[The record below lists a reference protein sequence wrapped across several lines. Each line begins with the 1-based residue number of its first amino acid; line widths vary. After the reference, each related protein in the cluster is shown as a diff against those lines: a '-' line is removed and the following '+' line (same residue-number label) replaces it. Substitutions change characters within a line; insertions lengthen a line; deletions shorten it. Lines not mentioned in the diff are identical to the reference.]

1 MQQQEL
7 IETLMDMVPSM
18 VAFSLTMKIASELYK
33 ENPQMLWSYMYQK
46 NKQFVYNCR
55 M

>member
-1 MQQQEL
+1 MKQQEL
-7 IETLMDMVPSM
+7 IETLMDITPSI
-18 VAFSLTMKIASELYK
+18 VALGVTMKIASELYK
-33 ENPQMLWSYMYQK
+33 TNPEMLWSYLYKK